1 MKPSSA
7 EGWKLRRQYTTLCHW
22 ELSWTGNKEL
32 NSTPT
37 TRPPQYTQTGKPDY
51 WCSETSIILIWRGSK
66 CCLVQRKEP
75 CPTFGRMSTTTWSE
89 MNIMLCQL
97 LFNCQSMSDS
107 LWVHGLYPARLLCP
121 WDVPGKNTW
130 VGCHF
135 LLQGIFPTQGLNPCL
150 LHW

>member
-1 MKPSSA
+1 MKQSSA

-32 NSTPT
+32 NSTPI
-37 TRPPQYTQTGKPDY
+37 TRPPQHTQIGKPDY
-51 WCSETSIILIWRGSK
+51 WCSETSIMLIWRGSK

-75 CPTFGRMSTTTWSE
+75 CPTFGRMSTTTRSE

-97 LFNCQSMSDS
+97 LFNCQFVSGS
-107 LWVHGLYPARLLCP
+107 LWFHGLYPARLLCP
-121 WDVPGKNTW
+121 WDVPCKNTW

-135 LLQGIFPTQGLNPCL
+135 LLQGIFPTLGLNPCL